1 MIICHHQP
9 RNVVQL
15 FMYSLVSKPT
25 RCWKVRWGS
34 CLSYVPLSGVHPIP
48 GGADQAGGGGR
59 GGGRGGGGRGGGPRA
74 QHHLGGAR
82 RTLTFWM
89 RFYICYTPHCTLL
102 ILKLFNRE
110 SGIKPDQTCS
120 QEFFI
125 PVCRIQKK
133 LTKNIFTERGT
144 NKLPFVILQCTM

>member
-1 MIICHHQP
+1 MVENTKKEYKIIDFIIFTLKKMHYQSYKNGPYVLIICHHQP

-34 CLSYVPLSGVHPIP
+34 CLSYVPLSGMHPIP
-48 GGADQAGGGGR
+48 GGADQAGGRGR
-59 GGGRGGGGRGGGPRA
+59 GGGRGGGGGGGGGGPRT

-110 SGIKPDQTCS
+110 
-120 QEFFI
+120 
-125 PVCRIQKK
+125 
-133 LTKNIFTERGT
+133 
-144 NKLPFVILQCTM
+144 